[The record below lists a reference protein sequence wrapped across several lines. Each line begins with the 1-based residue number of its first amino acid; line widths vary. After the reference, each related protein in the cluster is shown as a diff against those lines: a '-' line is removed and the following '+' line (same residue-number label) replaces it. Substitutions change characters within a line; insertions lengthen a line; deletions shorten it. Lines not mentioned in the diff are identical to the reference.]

1 MTDTT
6 TGHRWSFD
14 NYRTLAVTPAPPGW
28 FAIYRWHDGTYS
40 TDPVVAMLTQQY
52 TGTTWHEIVSDSRV
66 TSTDEPAAAGDD
78 LERIVYAVVDRET
91 GELQAVDS
99 YDGRELV
106 QLVTE
111 RELDG
116 FEWQQI
122 FAEAQDECDR
132 RKAAEADA
140 EPGAQSIP

>member
-6 TGHRWSFD
+6 TGQRRPTRWSFD

-78 LERIVYAVVDRET
+78 RERIVYAVVHRET
-91 GELQAVDS
+91 GELHAVDN
-99 YDGRELV
+99 DGREFV
-106 QLVTE
+106 QLATQ
-111 RELDG
+111 RELDD
-116 FEWQQI
+116 ERWQQI
-122 FAEAQDECDR
+122 FTDAADERDR
-132 RKAAEADA
+132 RKAAET
-140 EPGAQSIP
+140 P